1 MGKFEKIGSALS
13 RYKASK
19 GFGVHSPFAYSFI
32 TDVLDE
38 KYGYY
43 SYETLQQLRN
53 EVVERTRNEQGYKP
67 HVISLTESAVLFRVA
82 NRYNPSLFMSVGV
95 SYGVAIASMLMVSHR
110 SRVVVSGYEPGGNAA
125 ADEVIASYG
134 ERVVSSGSIS
144 EAYTS
149 YIDMLADGENCFVV
163 INHVSMAE
171 MAEAA
176 ELVDKMVSK
185 TGVLVLRNIDKLNTA
200 SMLWEQCRAA
210 MHYGM
215 TFTNG
220 KMAVVVL
227 NPKLPRQD
235 FGIWLS

>member
-1 MGKFEKIGSALS
+1 
-13 RYKASK
+13 
-19 GFGVHSPFAYSFI
+19 
-32 TDVLDE
+32 
-38 KYGYY
+38 
-43 SYETLQQLRN
+43 
-53 EVVERTRNEQGYKP
+53 
-67 HVISLTESAVLFRVA
+67 
-82 NRYNPSLFMSVGV
+82 
-95 SYGVAIASMLMVSHR
+95 MVSHR

-134 ERVVSSGSIS
+134 ERVVSRGSIS